1 MIKEPSQQ
9 VDTDFKYSP
18 SLGRK
23 VVLVIPCHRPSP
35 ELPAIVAGVLAR
47 ESGPQAVVVVD
58 DGNGPDATPILERLA
73 AIPGVT
79 LLRHPANMGVGAAL
93 KTGSRYVLQTWPDA
107 HGVVS
112 ADADGQHA
120 AADIV
125 RVIETLRQSS
135 GCVVLGVRRF
145 EHAPLRSRFGNI
157 LTAVLFRLLAHRRL
171 SDTQTGL
178 RGWPIEAC
186 ARNAGL
192 APNGFEYLLECL
204 LAAREPFV
212 EVPIRTIYLD
222 GNRSSHFNPLLDSLR
237 IYFVLLR
244 YCASSL
250 LAWAIDACVFYPVYF
265 ATGNLIASQFSA
277 RIISATAVFFLVRN
291 LVFRS
296 NAPVPKSS
304 VRYAVLVGL
313 SGFVSYSLIRMLH
326 FHWGFAVAP
335 AKLLSETALFVV
347 NFAVQRRFIF
357 ISRRALADGDGN
369 GELLDWTAP
378 SD

>member
-1 MIKEPSQQ
+1 MYKDDPMATAFGQPPSR
-9 VDTDFKYSP
+9 D
-18 SLGRK
+18 RK
-23 VVLVIPCHRPSP
+23 IVLVIPCHRPSP
-35 ELPAIVAGVLAR
+35 ELPGIVSGVLGH
-47 ESGPQAVVVVD
+47 ENGPQAVVVVD
-58 DGNGPDATPILERLA
+58 DGNGPVAAPILKELA
-73 AIPGVT
+73 DIPGVT
-79 LLRHPANMGVGAAL
+79 LLRHAVNMGVGAAL

-120 AADIV
+120 AGDIV
-125 RVIETLRQSS
+125 RVIETLRQKT

-145 EHAPLRSRFGNI
+145 QVAPLRSRFGNV
-157 LTAVLFRLLAHRRL
+157 LTAMLFRLLAHRRL

-186 ARNAGL
+186 ARNVCL

-212 EVPIRTIYLD
+212 EVPIQTIYLD
-222 GNRSSHFNPLLDSLR
+222 GNRSSHFNPVLDSLR

-265 ATGNLIASQFSA
+265 ATGNLIASQFGA
-277 RIISATAVFFLVRN
+277 RIISATAVFFLARN

-296 NAPVPKSS
+296 NAPVAKSS
-304 VRYAVLVGL
+304 VRYAVLAGL
-313 SGFVSYSLIRMLH
+313 SGFVSYSLIRFLH
-326 FHWGFAVAP
+326 VHWGFAVAP
-335 AKLLSETALFVV
+335 AKLLSESALFIV
-347 NFAVQRRFIF
+347 NFAVQRAFIF
-357 ISRRALADGDGN
+357 TRR
-369 GELLDWTAP
+369 GENEKSKAYSTATN
-378 SD
+378 D